1 MATETDNI
9 RFLKGSQANY
19 NALPLKDVNTFY
31 YVDEKDLYLGEILLS
46 SAEDV
51 AAAVASIELN
61 AAAIK
66 TLQDELDALVDPD
79 GTGGGSISTQI
90 NTLREELNAAILAN
104 TNAITAEETRAKG
117 IESGLRTDVDKVSED
132 LSTLSATVSANEEDI
147 EKKVSDLNTTIQE
160 NTTAISGLDSRV
172 SAHDGAITL
181 LEETIDPLG
190 EAVEELESQISSL
203 IGEDAEKSV
212 RAIAAEELAAQLIP
226 AEAQESLDTLQEIAA
241 WIQGHPDDVADI
253 NQAISALEA
262 ADLAQDGKIT
272 TLEEAIA
279 AINGDAGILQQAKT
293 YTDTEVGSLRSVV
306 EGNKNTL
313 DGEITELQKAIDAIN
328 HEDTGILAQA
338 ELSIENAIT
347 ALGLGTASKK
357 DVEYFEN
364 MAATAEA
371 NAKAYTNAALTWGEI
386 PAAEIE

>member
-1 MATETDNI
+1 MSYDV

-104 TNAITAEETRAKG
+104 STAIKAEEDRAKA
-117 IESGLRTDVDKVSED
+117 IESGLRTDVDKVSGD
-132 LSTLSATVSANEEDI
+132 FAALFATVTANEEDI
-147 EKKVSDLNTTIQE
+147 EEKVSELSSKVNKNTDDIEAASILVGEHTNAISALSE
-160 NTTAISGLDSRV
+160 DVDTLIEDVDAVETAI
-172 SAHDGAITL
+172 AT
-181 LEETIDPLG
+181 
-190 EAVEELESQISSL
+190 L
-203 IGEDAEKSV
+203 IGVDTEKSV
-212 RAIAAEELAAQLIP
+212 RAIAAEELAFQLIP
-226 AEAQESLDTLQEIAA
+226 TEAQDSLDTLQEIAA
-241 WIQGHPDDVADI
+241 WIQKHPDDVADI
-253 NQAISALEA
+253 NQAILALEA
-262 ADLAQDGKIT
+262 ADLAQGGKIT

-338 ELSIENAIT
+338 ELSIENAIA

-364 MAATAEA
+364 MAATAEE
-371 NAKAYTNAALTWGEI
+371 NAKAYTDAALTWGEI
-386 PAAEIE
+386 PATEVE